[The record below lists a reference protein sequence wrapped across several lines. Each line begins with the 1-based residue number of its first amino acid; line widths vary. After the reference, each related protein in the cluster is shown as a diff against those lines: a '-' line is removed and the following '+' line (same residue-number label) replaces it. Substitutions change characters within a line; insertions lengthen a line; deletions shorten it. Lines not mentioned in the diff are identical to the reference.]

1 MTHSSPSAIA
11 EFALDD
17 FAAISL
23 DGADAIAFAQ
33 AQCAGDLAQLAVGH
47 WQWSCWLNP
56 QGRVIV
62 LLLVV
67 RTAEQRLLMLAPG
80 RRADELAQRL
90 RRFVFRAK
98 LRIETP
104 ELPIA
109 GMFGAPSG
117 AAPNAGGA
125 STGQSDAWFLQLGGT
140 QGRQLRIGGDPA
152 AADAVLRER
161 WRMAD
166 VLDGI
171 PWIVEAGVERWIPQ
185 ALALDRLQAFSVR
198 KGCYPGQEIVA
209 RTHFLGRNKRALWL
223 GRFRACDLRPGAGAR
238 LLAGNPEAAAEGA
251 IDTPTEAAA
260 EVVEDAVF
268 EGQGHLLVVAR
279 EHCPRLLHSAGGD
292 TTIELLRAFGT
303 ATPSA

>member
-1 MTHSSPSAIA
+1 MTHSSPLAA
-11 EFALDD
+11 TEVALDD
-17 FAAISL
+17 FAALSL

-62 LLLVV
+62 LLLVL
-67 RTAEQRLLMLAPG
+67 RTAEQRLLLLAPG

-104 ELPIA
+104 ELAIA
-109 GMFGAPSG
+109 GVFGVPSSEAPRAAGALGG
-117 AAPNAGGA
+117 AADVLHLRVGGCH
-125 STGQSDAWFLQLGGT
+125 
-140 QGRQLRIGGDPA
+140 GRQIRIGGDPA
-152 AADAVLRER
+152 AVDPMLRER

-171 PWIVEAGVERWIPQ
+171 PWILDAGIERWIPQ

-223 GRFRACDLRPGAGAR
+223 ARFSAADARPGIGMR
-238 LLAGNPEAAAEGA
+238 LLASAAVPTADAAATA
-251 IDTPTEAAA
+251 PPEAAA
-260 EVVEDAVF
+260 EVVSDAIF
-268 EGQGHLLVVAR
+268 AGQGHLLVVAR
-279 EHCPRLLHSAGGD
+279 GLCPRQLHSAEGG
-292 TTIELLRAFGT
+292 TAVELEHALGT
-303 ATPSA
+303 ATNTE